1 MVSAVFDVLENSEK
15 LMDFRIL
22 IVINKLKV
30 NKLLPVCHLKTVRL
44 KKERKKNGREPNSK
58 FWAVQNVHKKVCDF
72 ENDSWALKN

>member
-44 KKERKKNGREPNSK
+44 RKKEKWARTK
-58 FWAVQNVHKKVCDF
+58 FKILSCAKCP
-72 ENDSWALKN
+72 